1 MGSKATY
8 ASFYSQ
14 DDYQHYKTNV
24 TEEVNMSTLADLI
37 HADMS
42 EDGARR
48 NRYWKSS
55 SLPVCERFNHR
66 PKPKRSRRDKV
77 LKKLMQINMAGF
89 VRFVSETI
97 NGD

>member
-1 MGSKATY
+1 
-8 ASFYSQ
+8 
-14 DDYQHYKTNV
+14 
-24 TEEVNMSTLADLI
+24 MSTLADLI
-37 HADMS
+37 HADMA

-97 NGD
+97 NGE

>member
-1 MGSKATY
+1 
-8 ASFYSQ
+8 
-14 DDYQHYKTNV
+14 
-24 TEEVNMSTLADLI
+24 MSTLADLI

-55 SLPVCERFNHR
+55 SLPACERFNHR

-89 VRFVSETI
+89 VRFVSEAT

>member
-1 MGSKATY
+1 
-8 ASFYSQ
+8 
-14 DDYQHYKTNV
+14 
-24 TEEVNMSTLADLI
+24 
-37 HADMS
+37 
-42 EDGARR
+42 
-48 NRYWKSS
+48 KSS

-89 VRFVSETI
+89 VRFVSETT

>member
-1 MGSKATY
+1 
-8 ASFYSQ
+8 
-14 DDYQHYKTNV
+14 
-24 TEEVNMSTLADLI
+24 MSTLADLI
-37 HADMS
+37 HADMA

-55 SLPVCERFNHR
+55 SLPVYERFNHR

-89 VRFVSETI
+89 VRFVSETT